1 MNKQKITNYLL
12 LLAIVGC
19 VALGVILNFKNTAL
33 QKAKLKNGAYE
44 QRFEEAQER
53 IESLQLQSEVLEQE
67 ITERDKRIEELLV
80 EYNEIPKDHEIIYQ
94 DATLVDAN
102 SDWGVLLRAA
112 EIVDDSTFFQP

>member
-1 MNKQKITNYLL
+1 VNKQKITIYLL
-12 LLAIVGC
+12 LLAILGC
-19 VALGVILNFKNTAL
+19 VVLGVILNFKNTAL

-44 QRFEEAQER
+44 QQFKEAQDR
-53 IESLQLQSEVLEQE
+53 IESLQFQSEVLEEE
-67 ITERDKRIEELLV
+67 IAARDKRIRDLLFK
-80 EYNEIPKDHEIIYQ
+80 YNEIPKDHEIIYQ